1 MPSKESPK
9 SNRQALIA
17 LLCFV
22 VIVGVAY
29 FVINPSISG
38 LKEVN
43 AKIDAKNQEI
53 STLKANINTLNT
65 LKTQLEQAKD
75 TANKLELAVPTKDDI
90 PEILVQIENMAKDSG
105 LKINSIQ
112 TTNEDTQGYVP
123 ISVSLQGDYIGF
135 SKFLSELETNIRPM
149 TIQTINMASAKQEEA
164 PNIINFTLGIE
175 VLRAD

>member
-1 MPSKESPK
+1 
-9 SNRQALIA
+9 
-17 LLCFV
+17 
-22 VIVGVAY
+22 
-29 FVINPSISG
+29 
-38 LKEVN
+38 
-43 AKIDAKNQEI
+43 
-53 STLKANINTLNT
+53 
-65 LKTQLEQAKD
+65 
-75 TANKLELAVPTKDDI
+75 
-90 PEILVQIENMAKDSG
+90 MAKDSG
-105 LKINSIQ
+105 LTINSIQ